1 MDMRYLMNEN
11 NHDHSGM
18 ICYTVWDKDRQTGH
32 FSYRI
37 TEEKQFFI
45 EAIWVD
51 VPDPK
56 DGVFRAVL
64 GFLEYKAAASHADP
78 VYVRIHEKNVY
89 MLDRYLANGFYSIDT
104 EVTVDDHGNENR
116 ILILRNR

>member
-1 MDMRYLMNEN
+1 MRYLLNEN
-11 NHDHSGM
+11 MHDHSGV

-37 TEEKQFFI
+37 TEENQFFI

-51 VPDPK
+51 VPDPQ

-64 GFLEYKAAASHADP
+64 GFLEYKAAASHAGP

-104 EVTVDDHGNENR
+104 VVTVDNHGNENR